1 MTYTHPLRRGNV
13 TREIMKKRP
22 PKRTDLRPKTVQV
35 RVFPDTAKKLKAWAA
50 TKRVR
55 VANIVSD
62 MCEIY

>member
-1 MTYTHPLRRGNV
+1 V